1 MSKKMAQGR
10 VFALS
15 PKIPTYLSTMSWL
28 NCCSVK

>member
-15 PKIPTYLSTMSWL
+15 PKIPTYLSTTSWFKL
-28 NCCSVK
+28 L